1 MPVRVLGLD
10 PGTATTGF
18 GVVEGE
24 MENLQLVEYGAI
36 LTPAGMPMP
45 ERLGL
50 IYLQLNQL
58 IARHRLD
65 AISVE
70 KLFFNRNVT
79 TALSVGQARG
89 VVLLAS
95 YQAGVAVFE
104 YTPLEVKQALIGY
117 GRATKDQIQ
126 QMVRMVLRLDHI
138 PHPDDAADALA
149 NAICHVQSA
158 RMRQLIREA

>member
-58 IARHRLD
+58 FLAVRVASLPSGRRL
-65 AISVE
+65 AGFTLLNSG
-70 KLFFNRNVT
+70 
-79 TALSVGQARG
+79 TAPG
-89 VVLLAS
+89 
-95 YQAGVAVFE
+95 
-104 YTPLEVKQALIGY
+104 TPWDGEWDG
-117 GRATKDQIQ
+117 
-126 QMVRMVLRLDHI
+126 
-138 PHPDDAADALA
+138 
-149 NAICHVQSA
+149 
-158 RMRQLIREA
+158 